1 MASPTLTLPPL
12 RGRAFEIDALVRVR
26 AWAGRS
32 GHRLVVELD
41 RTLEGE
47 GCEEVICL
55 LPARRRRPCV
65 LIWREREG
73 VGMATGSQ
81 AARCFPTLE
90 AALARCGRPAGWRLW
105 RQAE

>member
-1 MASPTLTLPPL
+1 MTAPTLTLSPL
-12 RGRAFEIDALVRVR
+12 RGRAFEIEALMR
-26 AWAGRS
+26 ARSWAERT

-73 VGMATGSQ
+73 VGMATGTQ
-81 AARCFPTLE
+81 AARRFPSLE
-90 AALARCGRPAGWRLW
+90 AALARCGRPAGWWPW
-105 RQAE
+105 RAG